1 MRRTLVTAAT
11 LVALAAPTDALAGQ
25 VFLFDRTS
33 AEPNERVTIRAAAS
47 GKQAWLK
54 PIRLYLVR
62 TDEAG
67 RARNQRDTRLTFV
80 GSIVP
85 DRNGRGALTFSVPPL
100 DAAAYELA
108 SWCPRC
114 TGAPFSLQRPQR
126 LARGNRAQATLQI
139 EATPAC
145 PVTLPNGD
153 RPPGQPRKMLWYG
166 NGRLW
171 AGLAADGTRPVQRF
185 EVAADGSIGDKLLWV
200 TTPRLERP
208 TISGERIDET
218 GPPLRVLGVNR
229 GSFSGAADPSY
240 MSPVS
245 FPTAGCWRLRAR
257 VGDVSLVY
265 VLRVVV
271 VDENPRPR

>member
-1 MRRTLVTAAT
+1 MRRCLVTAAT

-33 AEPNERVTIRAAAS
+33 AAPNQRVTIRATTAARA
-47 GKQAWLK
+47 GV
-54 PIRLYLVR
+54 RLYLVR
-62 TDEAG
+62 TDEMG
-67 RARNQRDTRLTFV
+67 GTRSPRDARLTFIGTV
-80 GSIVP
+80 VP
-85 DRNGRGALTFSVPPL
+85 GRKLTFSVPPL
-100 DAAAYELA
+100 DAAMYALA

-114 TGAPFSLQRPQR
+114 GGAPFSLQRPER
-126 LARGNRAQATLQI
+126 LARSSRAKATLRI
-139 EATPAC
+139 EATPTC

-153 RPPGQPRKMLWYG
+153 RPPGQPARMSWYG

-171 AGLAADGTRPVQRF
+171 AGLTADGTRPVERF
-185 EVAADGSIGDKLLWV
+185 DLAADGSIGDKLLWV
-200 TTPRLERP
+200 TTPRSERP
-208 TISGERIDET
+208 TISGERIDENA
-218 GPPLRVLGVNR
+218 PPLRVLGVNR

-257 VGDVSLVY
+257 AGDVSLVY
-265 VLRVVV
+265 VVRIVV

>member
-1 MRRTLVTAAT
+1 MRRALVTAAT

-33 AEPNERVTIRAAAS
+33 AKPNDRVTIQATTAARAAV
-47 GKQAWLK
+47 
-54 PIRLYLVR
+54 RLYLVR
-62 TDEAG
+62 ADEVG
-67 RARNQRDTRLTFV
+67 RPRNPRDARLAFIGTL
-80 GSIVP
+80 VP
-85 DRNGRGALTFSVPPL
+85 GRKLTFSVPPL
-100 DAAAYELA
+100 DAATYALA

-114 TGAPFSLQRPQR
+114 SGAPFSLQQPER
-126 LARGNRAQATLQI
+126 LTRGNRAKATLRI
-139 EATPAC
+139 EETPTC

-153 RPPGQPRKMLWYG
+153 RPAGQPRKMSWYG

-171 AGLAADGTRPVQRF
+171 AGLATDGTRPVQRF
-185 EVAADGSIGDKLLWV
+185 ELAADGSIGDKLLWV

-265 VLRVVV
+265 VVRVVV